1 MNMKKLTFAT
11 IVLFVGMQ
19 LFPTVHG
26 QQRSVP
32 RLSPDALVK
41 DLYNSHAHKR
51 SPFFQTRS
59 RPLLYKY
66 FVKSL
71 ADLIWNDAKNSKG
84 EVGVIDGDPLYD
96 AQDME
101 IRKFTIGRPSYE
113 SDKAKVVVSFENF
126 GQNKTIVYM
135 LMNGNAGWHIDDI
148 DYGEGRTLR
157 SEFKSGT

>member
-19 LFPTVHG
+19 LSAVHG
-26 QQRSVP
+26 QP
-32 RLSPDALVK
+32 RNRPSPDLLVK

-51 SPFFQTRS
+51 SPFFQTRN

-96 AQDME
+96 AQDLE
-101 IRKFTIGRPSYE
+101 IRKFAIGKPSYE
-113 SDKAKVVVSFENF
+113 SGKAKVVVTFENL
-126 GQNKTIVYM
+126 GQNKTIIYV
-135 LMNGNAGWHIDDI
+135 LVNGNAGWRIDDI